1 LSAVRQEHHGL
12 PRFAFGDG
20 PALADELLHLV
31 IAGRKTATCMTPD
44 DANRPRVG
52 ERWVVL
58 DGRGEPACVIE
69 TTELT
74 ERRFEEVDAA
84 FARDEGEGDRTLET
98 WRRNHRT
105 YFGRLGKFEESMTLV
120 CERFRVVEVLDR
132 PGAPT

>member
-1 LSAVRQEHHGL
+1 MNPVGQDYRDL

-20 PALADELLHLV
+20 PALADELVDLV

-44 DANRPRVG
+44 DPNRPQVG
-52 ERWVVL
+52 QRWVVL

-74 ERRFEEVDAA
+74 ERRFEEVDEA

-98 WRRNHRT
+98 WRRNHRI
-105 YFGRLGKFEESMTLV
+105 YFGRLGKYEDGMTLL
-120 CERFRVVEVLDR
+120 CERFRLVEVLRR
-132 PGAPT
+132 PGAPK